1 MSPTRRALIRTI
13 PERCRTCFTCVRECP
28 AKAIRIL
35 HGQAE
40 VLAERC
46 VGCGNCVLVCRQ
58 HAKQIDD
65 SLDDVRALLASGDP
79 VGLLLAP
86 SFPAEFGGVE
96 TADLVR
102 RLRGLGFAG
111 VWEVAF
117 GGDLVARAYREL
129 LEDTPE
135 ERWIATTCPAIVF
148 FVEKYHPD
156 LVPHLAP
163 LVSPMT
169 AMARVV
175 RRLRPEPALKLVF
188 AGPCVAKKREAARE
202 GEVDEVLT
210 FRELRTLLEE
220 QAGLAEL
227 VRGMDGV
234 PGVGTGV
241 VGGKEKGRGLERDHE
256 YEYEK
261 RSGEFDPPL
270 AGLGHLYPVS
280 RGMLQTA
287 GLSED
292 LLTGEVVAV
301 EGRRHAVEA
310 LEEFAGHSVDA
321 RLLECLSCTGCVM
334 GAGISSKAPLFRRR
348 AAVGRHA
355 RERMDR
361 FDAEAHRKALVAVAD
376 LSLARGYQVD
386 DQRLPP
392 PTSGELAAIL
402 GRLGKRLPQDELDC
416 GACGYESCQEHAVAI
431 HRGLAESEM
440 CLPWVIERLRSSLS
454 ELGETGERLA
464 ATRQALVNA
473 EKLASMGQLSAGI
486 AHEINNPLGV
496 ILLYARGMLD
506 ELEFLQEDQAALGPE
521 ERATRREDLEMIV
534 EQAERCRKIVAGLL
548 NFARRSRVVLQ
559 PTDLGALLRH
569 SLKALRLP
577 AEVEL
582 RLDTEQ
588 APVAEV
594 DPDQLVQVV
603 TNLVNNAVEAMPRG
617 GRLRLGAHLRDG
629 EAVLRVED
637 SGTGIPEALRER
649 IFEPLFTTKQ
659 IGKGTG
665 LGLAV
670 TYGIIKM
677 HRGRIELDSNDDPA
691 KGPTGTVFRVVL
703 PLRRGEGVLDTV
715 GESLV
720 PEEQGGRTD
729 A

>member
-1 MSPTRRALIRTI
+1 VSPTRRALIRTL
-13 PERCRTCFTCVRECP
+13 PERCRTCYTCVRECP
-28 AKAIRIL
+28 AKAIRIA

-65 SLDDVRALLASGDP
+65 SLEEVRALLESGDP

-86 SFPAEFGGVE
+86 SFPAEFGGLE

-102 RLRGLGFAG
+102 RLRGLGFCG

-129 LEDTPE
+129 LEDTPDK
-135 ERWIATTCPAIVF
+135 RWIATTCPAIVF
-148 FVEKYHPD
+148 FVEKYHPE

-175 RRLRPEPALKLVF
+175 RRLRPEPRLKLVF

-220 QAGLAEL
+220 QAGLAEMA
-227 VRGMDGV
+227 RGMDGGAGLGL
-234 PGVGTGV
+234 GVA
-241 VGGKEKGRGLERDHE
+241 GGMGRGRGFDSDHDDE
-256 YEYEK
+256 YDSKK

-270 AGLGHLYPVS
+270 AGLGRLYPVS

-301 EGRRHAVEA
+301 EGRSHAVEA
-310 LEEFAGHSVDA
+310 LEEFATHSVDA

-355 RERMDR
+355 RERMAR
-361 FDAEAHRKALVAVAD
+361 FDEETHRKAVVAVAD
-376 LSLARGYQVD
+376 LPLTRGYQTD

-392 PTSGELAAIL
+392 PKPDELAVIL

-416 GACGYESCQEHAVAI
+416 GACGYESCREHAVAI

-440 CLPWVIERLRSSLS
+440 CLPWVIERLRHSLS
-454 ELGETGERLA
+454 ELGEADERLA

-506 ELEFLQEDQAALGPE
+506 DLELLQEDQAALTPQ

-548 NFARRSRVVLQ
+548 NFARRSRVVLR
-559 PTDLGALLRH
+559 PVDLGSLLSH

-577 AEVEL
+577 EEVILE
-582 RLDTEQ
+582 LDTTE

-617 GRLRLGAHLRDG
+617 GRLRLGAHLRGG

-703 PLRRGEGVLDTV
+703 PLRRAEGGPPD
-715 GESLV
+715 EH
-720 PEEQGGRTD
+720 GGRMD
-729 A
+729 G